1 MGRPIK
7 KKFFGNTNVPPVGGE
22 AVASVTM
29 STTTFFESTLS
40 VTVSFAAPT
49 LPTGVTASGT
59 AVKTGNTVTSIS
71 IVSGGGGYL
80 SVPAVTLTDG
90 VTTSTTS
97 TTAVL
102 TTTKQNAIVISAFV
116 PGGASA
122 VSGDIIKQE
131 STTRYRVTTSEGT
144 GTCKL
149 VAAASTQSGEM
160 TMLALDSDSGDYYV
174 TKLTSRKARLVPNT
188 GTQFS
193 TNTMVRWTFDSAV
206 EDVSVQ
212 IQNN

>member
-29 STTTFFESTLS
+29 STTTFFESTLT
-40 VTVSFAAPT
+40 VTVTFGNPT

-59 AVKTGNTVTSIS
+59 AVKTGNTVTSVTV
-71 IVSGGGGYL
+71 VSGGGGYL
-80 SVPAVTLTDG
+80 AVPTVTLTDG
-90 VTTSTTS
+90 VTTSTTA

-116 PGGASA
+116 PGGSSA
-122 VSGDIIKQE
+122 VAGDIIKQA
-131 STTRYRVTTSEGT
+131 SSTRYSVTTAQGT

-160 TMLALDSDSGDYYV
+160 TVLAVDSDSGDYYV
-174 TKLTSRKARLVPNT
+174 TKLTARKARLVPNT

-193 TNTMVRWTFDSAV
+193 TNTMVKWTFDSPV
-206 EDVSVQ
+206 ENVSVQ
-212 IQNN
+212 IENN